1 VTAIIRRHPVP
12 ESAPE
17 GCRYINPGAT
27 SKADGR
33 AAADFHVEGDQHAC
47 AVLRC
52 PCAAAGGFCRRL
64 SALDA
69 AAIEEIVQ
77 QTMVNAIRRL
87 ASFRG
92 GSTLF
97 TWLCQIC
104 RNQLSDARRKSA
116 RQPEFRSFEV
126 LSAATPAA
134 TVVEL
139 IDFRDPLE
147 ECAMDSTRSAVRR
160 AVNELPARHARILEL
175 RYGDELTLAEI
186 ARAMQ
191 LSESAAESL
200 LLRARGAFHERWRQ
214 SDTAPGEASPPA
226 LMDNPHEQS

>member
-1 VTAIIRRHPVP
+1 MDEQQLI
-12 ESAPE
+12 S
-17 GCRYINPGAT
+17 
-27 SKADGR
+27 SMLS
-33 AAADFHVEGDQHAC
+33 GDQHAF
-47 AVLRC
+47 ALFFDAYAPRL
-52 PCAAAGGFCRRL
+52 AAFAARR

-69 AAIEEIVQ
+69 AAIEDIVQ

-160 AVNELPARHARILEL
+160 AVNELPPRHARILEL

-200 LLRARGAFHERWRQ
+200 LLRARRAFRDRWRQ
-214 SDTAPGEASPPA
+214 SDTASGEASPPT